1 MEDLDS
7 EILKKA
13 IKGDDKAFRALYD
26 HYAPFVWRLVLRMT
40 SDQQL
45 ATELLQDTFIRVH
58 GALKKFKGD
67 SSLSTWIYRI
77 AHNAVLM
84 SYRKKRKMK
93 LHDTFD
99 DQIAAFSH
107 ADQYQNKQL
116 VHKVLADLTIED
128 RFLLVTREIDG
139 LSFEEIA
146 QICGISAGTLRTR
159 LHRLKETI
167 RNRFSEISFGKEAV
181 A

>member
-40 SDQQL
+40 GDQQL

-67 SSLSTWIYRI
+67 SSFLPDLPNRPQS
-77 AHNAVLM
+77 VLM
-84 SYRKKRKMK
+84 SYRKKPNFMI
-93 LHDTFD
+93 L
-99 DQIAAFSH
+99 
-107 ADQYQNKQL
+107 
-116 VHKVLADLTIED
+116 
-128 RFLLVTREIDG
+128 
-139 LSFEEIA
+139 
-146 QICGISAGTLRTR
+146 
-159 LHRLKETI
+159 
-167 RNRFSEISFGKEAV
+167 
-181 A
+181 

>member
-7 EILKKA
+7 ETLKKA

-40 SDQQL
+40 GEQQL

-67 SSLSTWIYRI
+67 SSFSTWIYRI

-84 SYRKKRKMK
+84 SYRKNRKAK
-93 LHDTFD
+93 FHDPFD
-99 DQIAAFSH
+99 DQITACSH
-107 ADQYQNKQL
+107 ADQYLNKQL
-116 VHKVLADLTIED
+116 VNRVLADLSIED

-167 RNRFSEISFGKEAV
+167 RNRFSEISIEKEAI

>member
-7 EILKKA
+7 GTLKKA
-13 IKGDDKAFRALYD
+13 IKGDEKAFRVLYD
-26 HYAPFVWRLVLRMT
+26 YYAPFVWRLILRMT
-40 SDQQL
+40 DEQQL

-58 GALKKFKGD
+58 GALRKFKGD
-67 SSLSTWIYRI
+67 SSFSTWIYRI

-84 SYRKKRKMK
+84 SYRKNRKAK
-93 LHDTFD
+93 FNDPFE
-99 DQIAAFSH
+99 DQITVSSH
-107 ADQYQNKQL
+107 ADLYQNKQL
-116 VHKVLADLTIED
+116 VYRVLADLTIED

-139 LSFEEIA
+139 LSFEEIS

-167 RNRFSEISFGKEAV
+167 RNRFSETYIGKEAV

>member
-7 EILKKA
+7 ETLKKA
-13 IKGDDKAFRALYD
+13 IKGDDKAFRVLYD
-26 HYAPFVWRLVLRMT
+26 HYAPFVWRLILRMT
-40 SDQQL
+40 GEQQQ

-58 GALKKFKGD
+58 AALRKFKGD
-67 SSLSTWIYRI
+67 SSFSTWVYRI

-84 SYRKKRKMK
+84 SYRKNRKAK
-93 LHDTFD
+93 LHDPFE
-99 DQIAAFSH
+99 DQVTACSH
-107 ADQYQNKQL
+107 ADQYLNKQL
-116 VHKVLADLTIED
+116 IDRVLADLTVED

-167 RNRFSEISFGKEAV
+167 RNRFSETSIGKEAV

>member
-7 EILKKA
+7 VTLKKA
-13 IKGDDKAFRALYD
+13 IKGDDKAFRVLYD
-26 HYAPFVWRLVLRMT
+26 HYAPFIWRLVLRMT
-40 SDQQL
+40 GEQQL

-58 GALKKFKGD
+58 GALKKFKGEA
-67 SSLSTWIYRI
+67 SFSTWIYRI
-77 AHNAVLM
+77 AHNTVLM
-84 SYRKKRKMK
+84 SYRKNQKAKY
-93 LHDTFD
+93 HDPFE
-99 DQIAAFSH
+99 DQIAVCSH
-107 ADQYQNKQL
+107 ADLYQNKQL
-116 VHKVLADLTIED
+116 VHRVLADLTIED

-159 LHRLKETI
+159 LHRLKDSI
-167 RNRFSEISFGKEAV
+167 RNRFSETSTRKEAV